1 MLLVC
6 VNFDKIVLWF
16 KNKPLLLMRMTVIQI
31 ENDVCK
37 INNDDN
43 DDENQNKMTC
53 S

>member
-6 VNFDKIVLWF
+6 VNLDKIVLWY
-16 KNKPLLLMRMTVIQI
+16 KNKPLLLMRMTVIPI

-37 INNDDN
+37 INNDN
-43 DDENQNKMTC
+43 DENQNKIKC

>member
-6 VNFDKIVLWF
+6 VNFDNKIVLWF

-37 INNDDN
+37 INNNDN
-43 DDENQNKMTC
+43 DEN
-53 S
+53 